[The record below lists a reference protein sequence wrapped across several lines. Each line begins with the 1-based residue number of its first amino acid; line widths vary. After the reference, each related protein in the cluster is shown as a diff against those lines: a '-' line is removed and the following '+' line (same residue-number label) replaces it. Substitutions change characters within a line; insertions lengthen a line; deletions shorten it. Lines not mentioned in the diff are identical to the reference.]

1 LRISLCRLVKG
12 ISTSSHEAYDRIE
25 PEIRLPE
32 YRPKG
37 KMPVTLNQ
45 ILNSTRGTLE
55 SLRARRGALER
66 DAGATRPPPSFQ
78 AALRRETVAVV
89 AEVKRRSPSA
99 GVIREDLDPG
109 DRAALYARHG
119 ASAISVLTDG
129 PYFGGSIDDLLEVS
143 QRSSVPVLRKDFILD
158 EVQILEA
165 RAAGAAA
172 VLLIVR
178 ALGNRLAG
186 LLRFAEGCSL
196 NALVEVHTEDEL
208 RKALDA
214 GATILGVNS
223 RDLDTFAIDLKTA
236 FGIVSQVPAECVV
249 VAESGMAGPADVEV
263 AAAAG
268 ADAVLI
274 GTALSAAASPA
285 RLLEDL
291 ARVVRRAR

>member
-1 LRISLCRLVKG
+1 
-12 ISTSSHEAYDRIE
+12 
-25 PEIRLPE
+25 
-32 YRPKG
+32 
-37 KMPVTLNQ
+37 MPVTLDQ

-55 SLRARRGALER
+55 GLRARRGALER
-66 DAGATRPPPSFQ
+66 IAGATRAPPSFR

-99 GVIREDLDPG
+99 GVIREDLDAG
-109 DRAALYARHG
+109 GRAALYARHG

-143 QRSSVPVLRKDFILD
+143 QRALVPVIRKDFILD

-178 ALGNRLAG
+178 ALGNRLTG
-186 LLRFAEGCSL
+186 LLRFAEDCGL
-196 NALVEVHTEDEL
+196 GALVEVHTEDEL

-214 GATILGVNS
+214 GANIVGVNS
-223 RDLDTFAIDLKTA
+223 RDLDTFAIDLETA
-236 FGIVSQVPAECVV
+236 LGIVSRIPTECIA
-249 VAESGMAGPADVEV
+249 VAESGMADPADVER

-274 GTALSAAASPA
+274 GTALSAAASPG

-291 ARVVRRAR
+291 VRVMRRGR